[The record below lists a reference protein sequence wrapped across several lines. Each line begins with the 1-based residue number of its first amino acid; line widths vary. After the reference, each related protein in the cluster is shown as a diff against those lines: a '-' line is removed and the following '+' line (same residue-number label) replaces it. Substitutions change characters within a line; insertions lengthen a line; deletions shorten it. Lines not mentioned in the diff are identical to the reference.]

1 MSLPYQDLEA
11 LDTGSSSSA
20 SGGIILGSSDQWR
33 TWYST
38 IKVTAK
44 SLGVW
49 KYLDPDASNPEKIPE
64 EPRETQPGDAQE
76 GAQEIIDLTDDNYKV
91 FQRLLAHQDRQTLQF
106 RWTQRNLDRIGQQ
119 IRRTVA
125 TSHQHLIADIEDPR
139 TLLKA
144 LKDRFSPSSEIERM
158 LELRVRWLN
167 KARSCPKDSQVD
179 AWLTEWE
186 SLYTEAVSAQVP
198 DTTNPRVAVYDFLCA
213 ARPLDENF
221 YFYTYQKVFK
231 ETKEDK
237 DVSFTAVINAFR
249 QLRAT
254 SQKKRSGKESAVG
267 FATLDGQK
275 EAGSTPAQSNRQK
288 SAKQLPDCACGQNH
302 YFQSCPYLVV
312 SARPS
317 GWRPDP
323 AIGRKIPEN
332 IKKLSPFA
340 RAKAEKLYE
349 EVNSKKS
356 VNFANVDS
364 DEDTGLGFFTY
375 EVIQED
381 ELDLQLEQALQ
392 RLSTQSQ
399 DLATPQTQATPSPI
413 PEIQRA
419 ATPQENIEK
428 ELHAAESEFS
438 PAFVT
443 ALTASEAAHT
453 VFNTIPDTI

>member
-64 EPRETQPGDAQE
+64 EPRETQPGDAQD

-125 TSHQHLIADIEDPR
+125 TSHQHLIADIENPR
-139 TLLKA
+139 TLLQA
-144 LKDRFSPSSEIERM
+144 LKDRFSPSEIERM

-167 KARSCPKDSQVD
+167 KARSSPKDSQVD

-186 SLYTEAVSAQVP
+186 NLYTEAVSAQVP

-237 DVSFTAVINAFR
+237 DVSFTSVINAFR

-254 SQKKRSGKESAVG
+254 SQKKRSGKGSAVG
-267 FATLDGQK
+267 FATLDGQR
-275 EAGSTPAQSNRQK
+275 EAGSSTSSQTRQK
-288 SAKQLPDCACGQNH
+288 SSKQLPDCVCGQKH
-302 YFQSCPYLVV
+302 FFQSCPYLVV

-317 GWRPDP
+317 GWRSDP
-323 AIGRKIPEN
+323 AIERKIPET
-332 IKKLSPFA
+332 I
-340 RAKAEKLYE
+340 EKL
-349 EVNSKKS
+349 
-356 VNFANVDS
+356 
-364 DEDTGLGFFTY
+364 
-375 EVIQED
+375 I
-381 ELDLQLEQALQ
+381 
-392 RLSTQSQ
+392 
-399 DLATPQTQATPSPI
+399 
-413 PEIQRA
+413 
-419 ATPQENIEK
+419 
-428 ELHAAESEFS
+428 
-438 PAFVT
+438 
-443 ALTASEAAHT
+443 
-453 VFNTIPDTI
+453 